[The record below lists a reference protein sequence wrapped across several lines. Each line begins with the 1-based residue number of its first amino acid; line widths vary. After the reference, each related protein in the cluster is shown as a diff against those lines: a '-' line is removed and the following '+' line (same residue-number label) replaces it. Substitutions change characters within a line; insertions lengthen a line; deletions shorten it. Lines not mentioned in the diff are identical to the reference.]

1 MKSGNKRVGGKTG
14 AIIALC
20 VLLVITVALGVIGV
34 TGLSLPPRGLYKVL
48 SWLPTTNSENWPQ
61 SLSLGLDLRG
71 GMYVEYSGKAPE
83 GSTANFDDMVEGTMS
98 IIRDRLA
105 DKGFTE
111 ANVQKL
117 GTDGIRVEIPDVQDD
132 TVLDLIGAAAKL
144 EFKDPSGE
152 VFMTGDMV
160 KTATYYYADGDHQ
173 IAFTLTDEGSK
184 IFGDMTAANVG
195 KTIAIYLDGEQLI
208 APTVQSA
215 ITNGSGVINGLGS
228 AERATTIAAKIQSGA
243 LPLELTQQKVDK
255 VSATLGQNAV
265 SSSVLAAAIGIL
277 LIMILMIFRY
287 RLNGLI
293 ASWALTIYTILL
305 FMLIAVFHIQLT
317 LPGLAGVVLG
327 IGMAVDANV
336 IIFERFN
343 EEIRKGRSVKAAVRA
358 GFKNAMSAILDA
370 NVTTLIAAI
379 VLLIFGTGSIQGF
392 AKTLLLGVVVSMFT
406 AIMVT
411 RFLMNRF
418 VNVGA
423 TNTNLYAKVN
433 VEKEVEAYWLS
444 RTVPKSACGCPAPSS
459 SLPWC

>member
-1 MKSGNKRVGGKTG
+1 MKSGKKRVGGKTG

-20 VLLVITVALGVIGV
+20 VLLVITIALGVIGI
-34 TGLSLPPRGLYKVL
+34 TGLSIPPRGLHKVL
-48 SWLPTTNSENWPQ
+48 PWLPTTNSENWPQ

-83 GSTANFDDMVEGTMS
+83 GSTANFEELVEGTMS
-98 IIRDRLA
+98 IIRERLA

-277 LIMILMIFRY
+277 LIMLLMIFRY

-305 FMLIAVFHIQLT
+305 FMLIALFHIQLT

-343 EEIRKGRSVKAAVRA
+343 EEVRKGRSVKASVRA

-379 VLLIFGTGSIQGF
+379 VLLFFGTGSIQGF

-418 VNVGA
+418 VNAGA
-423 TNTNLYAKVN
+423 TKTSLYTKVKA
-433 VEKEVEAYWLS
+433 EEQEVEA
-444 RTVPKSACGCPAPSS
+444 
-459 SLPWC
+459 

>member
-1 MKSGNKRVGGKTG
+1 MKSGKKRVGGKTG
-14 AIIALC
+14 AIVALC
-20 VLLVITVALGVIGV
+20 VLLVVTIALGVMGV

-83 GSTANFDDMVEGTMS
+83 GSTANFDELVEGTMS
-98 IIRDRLA
+98 IIRERLT

-111 ANVQKL
+111 ANVQRL

-144 EFKDPSGE
+144 EFKNPDGE

-160 KTATYYYADGDHQ
+160 KTATYYYSEGDHQ
-173 IAFTLTDEGSK
+173 IAFTLTDEGAKLFADVTS
-184 IFGDMTAANVG
+184 ANVG

-215 ITNGSGVINGLGS
+215 ITNGSGVINGMGS
-228 AERATTIAAKIQSGA
+228 AERATSIAAKIQSGA

-255 VSATLGQNAV
+255 VSATLGQDAV
-265 SSSVLAAAIGIL
+265 SSSVRAAMIGIL
-277 LIMILMIFRY
+277 LIMVLMIVRY

-305 FMLIAVFHIQLT
+305 FLLIALFHIQLT

-343 EEIRKGRSVKAAVRA
+343 EEVRKGRSVKAAVRA

-379 VLLIFGTGSIQGF
+379 VLLFFGTGSIQGF

-418 VNVGA
+418 VNAGA
-423 TNTNLYAKVN
+423 TNTSLYTKVN
-433 VEKEVEAYWLS
+433 VVADEKEVEA
-444 RTVPKSACGCPAPSS
+444 
-459 SLPWC
+459 

>member
-1 MKSGNKRVGGKTG
+1 MKSNKKRAGSKTG
-14 AIIALC
+14 SLVALC
-20 VLLVITVALGVIGV
+20 VVLALTVALGVIGV

-48 SWLPTTNSENWPQ
+48 PWLPTTNADNWPA
-61 SLSLGLDLRG
+61 SLPLGLDLRG
-71 GMYVEYSGKAPE
+71 GMYVEYSCKAPE
-83 GSTANFDDMVEGTMS
+83 GSTANFNELMEGTKS
-98 IIRDRLA
+98 IILSRLS

-111 ANVQKL
+111 ANVQSI

-132 TVLDLIGAAAKL
+132 TVLELIGAAAKL
-144 EFKDPSGE
+144 EFRNPSGE

-173 IAFTLTDEGSK
+173 IAFTLTDEGAK
-184 IFGDMTAANVG
+184 IFGDVTASSIG
-195 KTIAIYLDGEQLI
+195 QTIAIYLDGEQLI

-228 AERATTIAAKIQSGA
+228 AERATSIAAKIQSGA

-265 SSSVLAAAIGIL
+265 SSSVKAAMIGIL
-277 LIMILMIFRY
+277 LVMVLMLVRY

-305 FMLIAVFHIQLT
+305 FLLIAVFRIQLT

-343 EEIRKGRSVKAAVRA
+343 EEVRRGRSVRASVRA
-358 GFKNAMSAILDA
+358 GFKNALSAILDA
-370 NVTTLIAAI
+370 NVTTLIAAV

-392 AKTLLLGVVVSMFT
+392 ARTLLLGVIVSMFT
-406 AIMVT
+406 AILVT

-418 VNVGA
+418 VNIGCV
-423 TNTNLYAKVN
+423 NTNLYTSSKK
-433 VEKEVEAYWLS
+433 VEKEVEA
-444 RTVPKSACGCPAPSS
+444 
-459 SLPWC
+459 

>member
-1 MKSGNKRVGGKTG
+1 MKSGKKRVGGKTG

-20 VLLVITVALGVIGV
+20 VLLVITIALGVIGI
-34 TGLSLPPRGLYKVL
+34 TGLSIPPRGLHKVL
-48 SWLPTTNSENWPQ
+48 PWLPTTNSENWPQ

-83 GSTANFDDMVEGTMS
+83 GSTANFEELVEGTMS
-98 IIRDRLA
+98 IIRERLA

-243 LPLELTQQKVDK
+243 LPLELIQQKVDK

-305 FMLIAVFHIQLT
+305 FMLIALFHIQLT

-343 EEIRKGRSVKAAVRA
+343 EEVRKGRSVKASVRA

-379 VLLIFGTGSIQGF
+379 VLLFFGTGSIQGF

-418 VNVGA
+418 VNAGA
-423 TNTNLYAKVN
+423 TKTSLYTKVKA
-433 VEKEVEAYWLS
+433 EEQEVEA
-444 RTVPKSACGCPAPSS
+444 
-459 SLPWC
+459 